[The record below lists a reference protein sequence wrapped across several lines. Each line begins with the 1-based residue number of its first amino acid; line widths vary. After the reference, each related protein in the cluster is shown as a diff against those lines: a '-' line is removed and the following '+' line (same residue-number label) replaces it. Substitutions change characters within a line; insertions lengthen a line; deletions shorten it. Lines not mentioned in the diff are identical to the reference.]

1 MQKITKNNKTIRI
14 LKLSLV
20 GLTIIGLTSCTQVRG
35 LFKASDDIRE
45 KDTALV
51 IPPTLRLP
59 SIKDEPKQ
67 LSTVAVLKPIKKK
80 PAKEKVDNKD
90 YYVVVGTY
98 PNQTQAF
105 DTFVRLSSIGL
116 PYATMESRK
125 TKTGNMLHMVRLG
138 PFHQQSAIDKVKDTL
153 VNDGMSQFKVVVN

>member
-14 LKLSLV
+14 LKLSLL
-20 GLTIIGLTSCTQVRG
+20 GLAIIGLTSCTQVRG
-35 LFKASDDIRE
+35 LFKSGDNTME

-51 IPPTLRLP
+51 VPPELRLL
-59 SIKDEPKQ
+59 SMQDDSKQ
-67 LSTVAVLKPIKKK
+67 LSTATALKP
-80 PAKEKVDNKD
+80 AAEQVDNKD
-90 YYVVVGTY
+90 YYIVVGTY
-98 PNQTQAF
+98 PNQDQAF

-125 TKTGNMLHMVRLG
+125 TGVGSMLHMVRLG

>member
-1 MQKITKNNKTIRI
+1 MQKIKNNKTIRI
-14 LKLSLV
+14 LKLSFL
-20 GLTIIGLTSCTQVRG
+20 GLTIISLTSCTQVRG
-35 LFKASDDIRE
+35 LFKSGDNGLE
-45 KDTALV
+45 KDTALIV
-51 IPPTLRLP
+51 PPALRLP
-59 SIKDEPKQ
+59 SEQDGSKQ
-67 LSTVAVLKPIKKK
+67 LSTVTALKSTTEQI
-80 PAKEKVDNKD
+80 DSKD

-98 PNQTQAF
+98 PNQDQAF
-105 DTFVRLSSIGL
+105 DTFIRLSSIGL